1 MLVRDFCD
9 DIAMATHPRP
19 RRAFW
24 GDTRFLIGIALVALS
39 ITAVWLIITAS
50 DHARPVLRADRT
62 IVQGEPLTSD
72 DFQVIEVG
80 LGLSAEDYLGPE
92 DLQPGQIA
100 ARTLTKGE
108 ILPATALADADQTR
122 STTIVIESS
131 TGIPG
136 EVQAG
141 TVVDVWSAALLDDG
155 RSYDTPRIL
164 VTDVTVRDVIEPDGM
179 LADAVSARLELVIDT
194 SDAADVLAA
203 ITGGASLSVLPVGAG
218 S

>member
-1 MLVRDFCD
+1 
-9 DIAMATHPRP
+9 MASLSRP

-24 GDTRFLIGIALVALS
+24 GDTRFLIGVALVALS
-39 ITAVWLIITAS
+39 ITAVWLIITS
-50 DHARPVLRADRT
+50 SEHARPVLRADRT
-62 IVQGEPLTSD
+62 IVQGETLSSD

-80 LGLSAEDYLGPE
+80 LGLSAEEYPGPE
-92 DLQPGQIA
+92 DLEPGQIA

-108 ILPATALADADQTR
+108 IVPAAALADADRNR
-122 STTIVIESS
+122 STTIVVESG

-141 TVVDVWSAALLDDG
+141 TVVDLWYAPPLDDG
-155 RSYDTPRIL
+155 RTYDTPRIL
-164 VTDVTVRDVIEPDGM
+164 VTDVVVRDVIEASGM
-179 LADAVSARLELVIDT
+179 LADAAAARLELVIDR

-203 ITGGASLSVLPVGAG
+203 ITGGASLSVLPVGTG

>member
-1 MLVRDFCD
+1 
-9 DIAMATHPRP
+9 MASFPRL

-39 ITAVWLIITAS
+39 ITAVWFIVTGS

-62 IVQGEPLTSD
+62 IVEGEKVSSD

-80 LGLSAEDYLGPE
+80 LGLAAEDYLGPE
-92 DLQPGQIA
+92 DLQPDQIA
-100 ARTLTKGE
+100 SRTLAKGE
-108 ILPATALADADQTR
+108 IVPSAALADADQGR
-122 STTIVIESS
+122 STTIVVESS

-141 TVVDVWSAALLDDG
+141 SVVDVWSAPPLDDG
-155 RSYDTPRIL
+155 RTYDTPRIL
-164 VTDVTVRDVIEPDGM
+164 VTDVVVRDVIESKGM
-179 LADAVSARLELVIDT
+179 LADAAAARLELVIDKGAT
-194 SDAADVLAA
+194 ADVLAA
-203 ITGGASLSVLPVGAG
+203 ITGGAALSVLPVGAG

>member
-1 MLVRDFCD
+1 
-9 DIAMATHPRP
+9 MASLSRP

-24 GDTRFLIGIALVALS
+24 GDTRFLIGVALVALS
-39 ITAVWLIITAS
+39 ITAVWLVITS
-50 DHARPVLRADRT
+50 SEHARPVLRADRT
-62 IVQGEPLTSD
+62 IVQGETLSSD

-80 LGLSAEDYLGPE
+80 LGLSAEEYPGPE
-92 DLQPGQIA
+92 DLEPGQIA

-108 ILPATALADADQTR
+108 IVPAAALADADRNR
-122 STTIVIESS
+122 STTIVVESG

-141 TVVDVWSAALLDDG
+141 TVVDLWYAPPLDDG
-155 RSYDTPRIL
+155 HTYDTPRIL
-164 VTDVTVRDVIEPDGM
+164 VTDVVVRDVIEASGM
-179 LADAVSARLELVIDT
+179 LADAATARLELVIDR

-203 ITGGASLSVLPVGAG
+203 ITGGASLSVLPVGTG

>member
-1 MLVRDFCD
+1 
-9 DIAMATHPRP
+9 MASLSRP

-24 GDTRFLIGIALVALS
+24 GDTRFLIGVALVALS
-39 ITAVWLIITAS
+39 ITAVWLIITS
-50 DHARPVLRADRT
+50 SEHARPVLRADRT
-62 IVQGEPLTSD
+62 IVQGETLSSD

-80 LGLSAEDYLGPE
+80 LGLSAEEYPGPE
-92 DLQPGQIA
+92 DLEPGQIA

-108 ILPATALADADQTR
+108 IVPAAALADADRNR
-122 STTIVIESS
+122 STTIVVESG

-141 TVVDVWSAALLDDG
+141 TVVDLWYAPPLDD
-155 RSYDTPRIL
+155 RRTYDTPRIL
-164 VTDVTVRDVIEPDGM
+164 VTDVVVRDVIEASGM
-179 LADAVSARLELVIDT
+179 LADAAAARLELVIDR

-203 ITGGASLSVLPVGAG
+203 ITGGASLSVLPVGTG

>member
-1 MLVRDFCD
+1 
-9 DIAMATHPRP
+9 MASLSRP

-39 ITAVWLIITAS
+39 ITAVWLIVTGS
-50 DHARPVLRADRT
+50 DQARPVLRADRT
-62 IVQGEPLTSD
+62 IVEGEKLTSD

-80 LGLSAEDYLGPE
+80 LGLSADDYLGPE

-108 ILPATALADADQTR
+108 IVPSAALADADHGR
-122 STTIVIESS
+122 STTVVVESS

-141 TVVDVWSAALLDDG
+141 SVVDVWFAPPLDDG
-155 RSYDTPRIL
+155 RTYDTPRIL
-164 VTDVTVRDVIEPDGM
+164 VTDVVVRDVIESNGM
-179 LADAVSARLELVIDT
+179 LADTAAARLELVIDRGDT
-194 SDAADVLAA
+194 ADVLAA
-203 ITGGASLSVLPVGAG
+203 ITEGASLSVLPVGAG

>member
-1 MLVRDFCD
+1 
-9 DIAMATHPRP
+9 MASLSRP

-24 GDTRFLIGIALVALS
+24 GDTRFLIGVALVALS
-39 ITAVWLIITAS
+39 ITAVWLIITS
-50 DHARPVLRADRT
+50 SEHARPVLRADRT
-62 IVQGEPLTSD
+62 IVQGETLSSD

-80 LGLSAEDYLGPE
+80 LGLSAEEYPGPE
-92 DLQPGQIA
+92 DLEPGQIA

-108 ILPATALADADQTR
+108 IVPAAALADADRNR
-122 STTIVIESS
+122 STTIVVESG

-141 TVVDVWSAALLDDG
+141 TVVDLWYAPPLDDG
-155 RSYDTPRIL
+155 RTYDTPRIL
-164 VTDVTVRDVIEPDGM
+164 VTDVVVRDVIEASGM
-179 LADAVSARLELVIDT
+179 LADAAVARLELVIDR

-203 ITGGASLSVLPVGAG
+203 ITGGASLSVLPVGTG